1 MPFGFEFELRIPVY
15 SLEGGKTRPP
25 ELTTRSR
32 PRGQGGTHVSPKL
45 GTAESGA
52 FELSIEHQDRLNL
65 HKSPGWPD
73 GDHPQMTSLELATI
87 PFDEMALGRDAVR
100 QHIQD
105 IADWATLL
113 YTAVIGG
120 AQLIDDCSANALVKR
135 VNYLGPAPWLNGDPN
150 VLVNGSIQETYG
162 LRLDR
167 VVKEFKARAE
177 DLKYLQDQDRDAKRW
192 FTCLTLAT
200 TTGPNAR
207 LTRALGLQNAG
218 SLTPQGTSELQGL
231 FALILYYSN
240 ILPTTA
246 NQPGLG
252 KNRPGP
258 FYYKTALSTVCR
270 ELRAK
275 YPAVG
280 AYLATNDAQL
290 RQILLPLQSTEVEA
304 WLPNVLAGIS
314 DSFFNIS
321 MNPWSDELLA
331 PALGPANNQSV
342 GVVIEN
348 RKYRYTA
355 AAAERRA
362 AVTTSYGSPPPFML
376 DTTLQYAP
384 NEWPAIAVSLY
395 DRLIALHSG

>member
-1 MPFGFEFELRIPVY
+1 
-15 SLEGGKTRPP
+15 
-25 ELTTRSR
+25 
-32 PRGQGGTHVSPKL
+32 
-45 GTAESGA
+45 
-52 FELSIEHQDRLNL
+52 
-65 HKSPGWPD
+65 
-73 GDHPQMTSLELATI
+73 
-87 PFDEMALGRDAVR
+87 
-100 QHIQD
+100 
-105 IADWATLL
+105 
-113 YTAVIGG
+113 
-120 AQLIDDCSANALVKR
+120 
-135 VNYLGPAPWLNGDPN
+135 
-150 VLVNGSIQETYG
+150 
-162 LRLDR
+162 
-167 VVKEFKARAE
+167 
-177 DLKYLQDQDRDAKRW
+177 
-192 FTCLTLAT
+192 
-200 TTGPNAR
+200 
-207 LTRALGLQNAG
+207 
-218 SLTPQGTSELQGL
+218 
-231 FALILYYSN
+231 
-240 ILPTTA
+240 
-246 NQPGLG
+246 LG

-290 RQILLPLQSTEVEA
+290 RQILLPLRSTEVEA

-314 DSFFNIS
+314 DSFFDIS